1 MRNSVI
7 RYAFTALVF
16 FSLLT
21 FDSCEAQLVSEE
33 LTSGDSTLILHS
45 NYGLQDTAIQFF
57 NANTRFKVKQNPF
70 DRNGYTFLGWTD
82 SENSAI
88 VLYKNRS
95 EMQFSSSR
103 DLYALWELK
112 TYSIT
117 YKLNGGR
124 RNVENPACFTIN
136 EGVAL
141 DTARNG
147 KFLFG
152 GWYDNEKFSGNL
164 VSSVK
169 KGCTEDQTFYARW
182 CGKINYHLNGG
193 ILSDKNTFI
202 PYELT
207 EKTAAEKTANR
218 ASEEKTERPVK
229 NSDTNTE
236 KEAEKEAATS
246 KAEKDEISPGESG
259 RAVSSEKVE
268 KDTAESSAAD
278 EHDSSLSSSEKS
290 GGTEEADSTA
300 SALTADNAAGEA
312 EATDDAAGE
321 KTSEEAD
328 SASGESDSASGETDS
343 ASGETET
350 AASAEKEIVE
360 TAVRYFT
367 LADTI
372 ELPLPEKDDYVFGGW
387 YYDSACTRPAG
398 NEIKNAASAE
408 INLYAKWNE
417 PKSYDL
423 TYVLNGGMN
432 AEDAKSSY
440 INSASAIPLPLPS
453 RYGYDFCGWY
463 SDKDFTSEAVSE
475 IAPLTL
481 GDLIFYAKW
490 EKADFTLTYQK
501 GNAVK
506 GCLPEAQ
513 TGVYESD
520 LTVFGNKGNLV
531 LNGGT
536 FIGWYARLSDDAK
549 ANLPAESLTAAE
561 RFVKEGDS
569 LTLLGDTSLTPV
581 WSLEKYTHPL
591 SKAELKRNKRKPLP
605 PKNSELTAVV
615 IPDQVFALGD
625 EVFADFTSLKNFDF
639 TDIISVG
646 ARAFASCSSLTDLD
660 LKTVEEIASSA
671 FEDCLR
677 LKTIVLPENLKEIG
691 KDVFSGCPDGM
702 IFVTSADRL
711 DYYKELLTP
720 EVVGKAA
727 DSYSI
732 IILD

>member
-88 VLYKNRS
+88 VLYKNCS

-152 GWYDNEKFSGNL
+152 GWYDNEKFSGNP

-193 ILSDKNTFI
+193 SLSDKNIFI
-202 PYELT
+202 PYELA
-207 EKTAAEKTANR
+207 EKFATEKTANR
-218 ASEEKTERPVK
+218 ASEEKAEIAEKKAEKTA
-229 NSDTNTE
+229 DTNTE
-236 KEAEKEAATS
+236 KEAGKEAATS

-278 EHDSSLSSSEKS
+278 EHESSLSSSEKS
-290 GGTEEADSTA
+290 GGTEEADTIS
-300 SALTADNAAGEA
+300 SALTAESADNAAGEA

-328 SASGESDSASGETDS
+328 SASGETDVV
-343 ASGETET
+343 
-350 AASAEKEIVE
+350 ASAEKEIVE

-372 ELPLPEKDDYVFGGW
+372 VLPLPEKTDYVFGGW

-398 NEIKNAASAE
+398 NEIKNASSAE

-463 SDKDFTSEAVSE
+463 SDKDFTSETVSE

-481 GDLIFYAKW
+481 GDLTFYAKW
-490 EKADFTLTYQK
+490 EKTDFTLTYQK

-520 LTVFGNKGNLV
+520 LTVSGNKGNLV

-536 FIGWYARLSDDAK
+536 FIGWYARLSDDVK

-625 EVFADFTSLKNFDF
+625 EVFADFTLLKNFDF

-691 KDVFSGCPDGM
+691 KNVFSGCPDGM

>member
-7 RYAFTALVF
+7 RYAFTVLVF

-21 FDSCEAQLVSEE
+21 FESCEAQLVSEE
-33 LTSGDSTLILHS
+33 LSSGDSMLTLHS

-70 DRNGYTFLGWTD
+70 DRSGYTFLGWTD

-88 VLYKNRS
+88 VLYKNHS

-136 EGVAL
+136 EDVAL

-152 GWYDNEKFSGNL
+152 GWYDNEKFSGNP

-193 ILSDKNTFI
+193 SLSDKNIFI
-202 PYELT
+202 PYELAVKAAS
-207 EKTAAEKTANR
+207 EKPAANKTSAEKTEIA
-218 ASEEKTERPVK
+218 EKK
-229 NSDTNTE
+229 ADTNT
-236 KEAEKEAATS
+236 EKEAATS

-259 RAVSSEKVE
+259 SVVSSEKVE

-278 EHDSSLSSSEKS
+278 EHESSLSSSEKS
-290 GGTEEADSTA
+290 GGTEEADST
-300 SALTADNAAGEA
+300 SFALTAESATEAAGEA

-328 SASGESDSASGETDS
+328 SASGEA
-343 ASGETET
+343 ET
-350 AASAEKEIVE
+350 ATTKTEPVTAAEKEIVE

-372 ELPLPEKDDYVFGGW
+372 TLPLPEKDNYVFGGW
-387 YYDSACTRPAG
+387 YYDTACTRPAG

-481 GDLIFYAKW
+481 GDLTFYAKW
-490 EKADFTLTYQK
+490 EKTDFTLTYQK

-520 LTVFGNKGNLV
+520 LTVSGNEGNLV

-569 LTLLGDTSLTPV
+569 LTLLGDTNLTPV

-591 SKAELKRNKRKPLP
+591 SSSELKRNKRKPLP
-605 PKNSELTAVV
+605 PKDSELTEVV

-671 FEDCLR
+671 FEDCRR

-720 EVVGKAA
+720 EVVGKVA